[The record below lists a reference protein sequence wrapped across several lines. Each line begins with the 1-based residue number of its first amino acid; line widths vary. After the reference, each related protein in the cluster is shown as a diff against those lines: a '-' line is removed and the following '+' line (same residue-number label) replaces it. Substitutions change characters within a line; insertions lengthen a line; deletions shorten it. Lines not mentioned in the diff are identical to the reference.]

1 MKYFF
6 LQEPFDAHEFV
17 ERLAWRTIGM
27 RGNQTQFDPM
37 MLHGA
42 FEKMIK
48 ELEIKNTQIEK
59 KIEKLEENCKEEE
72 KGHWHR
78 VADLQKKNQV
88 KQFVLMLIHVLL

>member
-1 MKYFF
+1 
-6 LQEPFDAHEFV
+6 
-17 ERLAWRTIGM
+17 M
-27 RGNQTQFDPM
+27 RGSQTQFNPM
-37 MLHGA
+37 MLHDA

-72 KGHWHR
+72 KRHWHR

-88 KQFVLMLIHVLL
+88 R

>member
-1 MKYFF
+1 
-6 LQEPFDAHEFV
+6 
-17 ERLAWRTIGM
+17 
-27 RGNQTQFDPM
+27 M

-59 KIEKLEENCKEEE
+59 KIEKLEENCKEEK

-88 KQFVLMLIHVLL
+88 K